1 MKARFRYRIYPHPGQ
16 RVLLAKTFGCA
27 RVVYNDA
34 LKLRQHAYDNGLP
47 YIRDTELQK
56 QVITEA
62 KKTPERAWLCEVSS
76 VALIQ
81 SLQDLHQA
89 FRNFF
94 DSVTGKRKGAKVGLP
109 RFKKKTDKQAI
120 RFTRNGFKVH
130 SESVYIAKVGHL
142 PISWSRP
149 LPSEPSSVTLIKDRA
164 GKYFVS
170 FVCETAAQPLPST
183 NGTVGI
189 DLGLKTFATFSNG
202 EKQDNPRIFRKLE
215 RKLKRLQRSLSRK
228 IKGSKNRNKQRHKV
242 ARLHA
247 RIADKRTDFLH
258 KLSTRILHE
267 NQVVVVE
274 DLCVKGLGRTRL
286 AKSFQ
291 DAGFGKFLS
300 MLEAKAIKYGRE
312 VLKVGR
318 FFASSQLCSNCQH
331 KDGPKPLWVRR
342 WCCSVCQVEH
352 ERDENAAKNI
362 LAQGLRERLNACG
375 ASVGP
380 LATKAAGYEAGTRL
394 KQKQKC

>member
-1 MKARFRYRIYPHPGQ
+1 MKTRFRYRIYPHPHQQ
-16 RVLLAKTFGCA
+16 RLLAKTFGCA
-27 RVVYNDA
+27 RVVFNDA
-34 LKLRQHAYDNGLP
+34 LWLRQQAHENGQP

-62 KKTPERAWLCEVSS
+62 KKTPERAWLAEVSS

-142 PISWSRP
+142 PITWSRP

-228 IKGSKNRNKQRHKV
+228 VKGSNNRNKQRLKV
-242 ARLHA
+242 AQLHA

-258 KLSTRILHE
+258 ELSTRILHE
-267 NQVVVVE
+267 NPPCGGQAKWWWSKT
-274 DLCVKGLGRTRL
+274 CV
-286 AKSFQ
+286 
-291 DAGFGKFLS
+291 
-300 MLEAKAIKYGRE
+300 
-312 VLKVGR
+312 
-318 FFASSQLCSNCQH
+318 
-331 KDGPKPLWVRR
+331 
-342 WCCSVCQVEH
+342 
-352 ERDENAAKNI
+352 
-362 LAQGLRERLNACG
+362 
-375 ASVGP
+375 
-380 LATKAAGYEAGTRL
+380 
-394 KQKQKC
+394 

>member
-1 MKARFRYRIYPHPGQ
+1 M
-16 RVLLAKTFGCA
+16 
-27 RVVYNDA
+27 VYNDA

-56 QVITEA
+56 QVITKA

-94 DSVTGKRKGAKVGLP
+94 DSVTGKRKGARVGPP

-120 RFTRNGFKVH
+120 RLTRNGFKVH
-130 SESVYIAKVGHL
+130 SESVFIAKVGHI
-142 PISWSRP
+142 PIDWSRS
-149 LPSEPSSVTLIKDRA
+149 LPSEPSSVTLIKDKA
-164 GKYFVS
+164 GRYFVS
-170 FVCETAAQPLPST
+170 FVCEVPTTPLSENAQA
-183 NGTVGI
+183 VGI

-202 EKQDNPRIFRKLE
+202 HKEENPRIFRKLE

-228 IKGSKNRNKQRHKV
+228 VKGSNNRNKQWHKV

-258 KLSTRILHE
+258 KLSTKILHE

-300 MLEAKAIKYGRE
+300 MLEAKALKYGRE

-318 FFASSQLCSNCQH
+318 FFASSQICSNCQH

-342 WCCSVCQVEH
+342 WSCPGCKMEH
-352 ERDENAAKNI
+352 DRDENAAKNI
-362 LAQGLRERLNACG
+362 LAQGLRERQNACG
-375 ASVGP
+375 ASVRP
-380 LATKAAGYEAGTRL
+380 LATRAAGSEAGTRP